1 MVEKASFYFFLPAT
15 EHQKRQNPHEN
26 QERQHFQQQG
36 NGAGV
41 PCVASPQRPCVFR
54 KLRQKTFLNVKID
67 VFVTKVSKIL
77 GIFSREYA

>member
-41 PCVASPQRPCVFR
+41 PCVASPEKGQ
-54 KLRQKTFLNVKID
+54 
-67 VFVTKVSKIL
+67 
-77 GIFSREYA
+77 YAKRDKESYQHRTSLVQIYIPWMSDYDKWLF